1 MAAAGLGIT
10 VSQEREL
17 RDALE
22 KAQARAKKLEQLIAE
37 ESEDREALA
46 VELREVREA
55 LDDARQKLVPLPGE
69 SRELVRLH
77 AQVNAQQ
84 LQLSNLQL
92 ERDRLLKQLA
102 MLTQKPNEKQRADQ
116 LAELIRLREELAAR
130 EEP

>member
-46 VELREVREA
+46 VKLREVREA

>member
-1 MAAAGLGIT
+1 M
-10 VSQEREL
+10 SQEREL